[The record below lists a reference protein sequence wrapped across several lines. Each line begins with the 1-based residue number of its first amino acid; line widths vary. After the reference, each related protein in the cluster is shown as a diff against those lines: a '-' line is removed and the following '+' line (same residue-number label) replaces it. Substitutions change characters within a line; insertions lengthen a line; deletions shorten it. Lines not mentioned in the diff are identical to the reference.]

1 MRVSR
6 RKVIVGIVTALTAP
20 AGVTA
25 QPRVHRVGI
34 YSSRPVRDAVVEALL
49 ERGWVEGSNVAFEW
63 HAEDS
68 EARVQDYVAN
78 TPTDVLVAGGP
89 HRIRGA
95 MRAST
100 AIPIL
105 AVDLESDPVAS
116 GFVKTLARPG
126 GNVTGIWMDLP
137 EIAGK
142 QVQFL
147 REVLPSLNRLG
158 VVWDDRIGQP
168 QFAELQSISRTAN
181 MSLLT
186 ATLRQTTEIDE
197 AMKHLLA
204 KRPQAIVLLTAP
216 VVFVSL
222 PRIAQLARQS
232 RVPSISP
239 FSPYPGSGGL
249 MAYGPTS
256 CRCGASSSA
265 TSTACCAARAPLPPV
280 ERPSKFSLIVNLKTA
295 KDIGLT
301 IPQTLVLRADE
312 VIQWRRALS
321 AGPRAQ
327 QSHPSTA
334 ELN

>member
-6 RKVIVGIVTALTAP
+6 RKVIVGIVAALTAP
-20 AGVTA
+20 PGVTA

-34 YSSRPVRDAVVEALL
+34 YSARPVRDALVEALR
-49 ERGWVEGSNVAFEW
+49 ERGWVEGSNIAFEW
-63 HAEDS
+63 RAEDS
-68 EARVQDYVAN
+68 EARVQEYVAN
-78 TPTDVLVAGGP
+78 TPTDVLVTGGP
-89 HRIRGA
+89 HRLRGA
-95 MRAST
+95 MRATT

-186 ATLRQTTEIDE
+186 AALRQTTEIDE

-249 MAYGPTS
+249 MAYGPDFPS
-256 CRCGASSSA
+256 MWRQLAGYVDRVLRGARPA
-265 TSTACCAARAPLPPV
+265 DLPV
-280 ERPSKFSLIVNLKTA
+280 ERPSKFSLIVNLK
-295 KDIGLT
+295 DG
-301 IPQTLVLRADE
+301 QGHRAHHPSNVD
-312 VIQWRRALS
+312 
-321 AGPRAQ
+321 PRA
-327 QSHPSTA
+327 PMK
-334 ELN
+334 